1 MSDNY
6 LVLKIAGG
14 VVLGLL
20 AWSAFER
27 YQQRRALEEGLREL
41 QRIAADPD
49 PMGLRAAAAARE
61 RHNAGNRA
69 VAPAHKPIPP
79 GFRCEQGTLLKRVEG
94 GWMQVSARHNE
105 WYCPHGGTV
114 DDCYRVSVEST
125 GCR

>member
-20 AWSAFER
+20 AWNVIER
-27 YQQRRALEEGLREL
+27 YQQRRDIEEGMKEL

-49 PMGLRAAAAARE
+49 PMGWRAEANRRQSADNTARS
-61 RHNAGNRA
+61 
-69 VAPAHKPIPP
+69 VSLKPIPP
-79 GFRCEQGTLLKRVEG
+79 GFRCEAGTLLKRIEG
-94 GWMQVSARHNE
+94 GWMQVTDRHHE
-105 WYCPHGGTV
+105 IYCPEGGTV
-114 DDCYRVSVEST
+114 DDCYRVSVQST

>member
-1 MSDNY
+1 MSDNH

-20 AWSAFER
+20 IWNAFER
-27 YQQRRALEEGLREL
+27 YQHRRAIEEGMKEL

-49 PMGLRAAAAARE
+49 PMGWRAAAAQRQ
-61 RHNAGNRA
+61 NATNRP
-69 VAPAHKPIPP
+69 VANSLKPIPP
-79 GFRCEQGTLLKRVEG
+79 GFRCEQGALLKRIEG
-94 GWMQVSARHNE
+94 GWMQVTSRHNE

-114 DDCYRVSVEST
+114 DDCYRVSAAST

>member
-20 AWSAFER
+20 LWNVIER
-27 YQQRRALEEGLREL
+27 YQQQKAIEEGMKEL

-49 PMGLRAAAAARE
+49 PMGMRASIARQQAAEHART
-61 RHNAGNRA
+61 
-69 VAPAHKPIPP
+69 PTIKPVPP
-79 GFRCEQGTLLKRVEG
+79 GFRCMQGTLLKRVDT
-94 GWMQVSARHNE
+94 GWMQVTSRHNE

-114 DDCYRVSVEST
+114 DDCYRVSVQST